1 MAGWSEHRDKTY
13 TPFLRVVLGPKR
25 PTGSVSHTGAL
36 SKLASYIVCHC
47 CNSDVPQTESE
58 SERADVNV
66 PPFSEEL
73 HTLLHTAN
81 LSTGRTV
88 QQPLDVS
95 VGQQAVPVVG
105 PDPMCLHMY
114 GYNIGDV
121 HAPTSKTRK
130 ELVDDVH
137 THCCP
142 GPHQRHAPNTP
153 YKANT
158 RHGSVE
164 VQQEYTDL
172 QAACPAPGADRP
184 LDVVAASCF
193 RANEVAPR
201 LAADAMMCEG
211 CARNPRT
218 PTVAARTKTANKG
231 NVAIELQ
238 SFMA

>member
-1 MAGWSEHRDKTY
+1 M
-13 TPFLRVVLGPKR
+13 
-25 PTGSVSHTGAL
+25 
-36 SKLASYIVCHC
+36 
-47 CNSDVPQTESE
+47 
-58 SERADVNV
+58 NV

-105 PDPMCLHMY
+105 PDSMCLHMY
-114 GYNIGDV
+114 GV
-121 HAPTSKTRK
+121 QHLVMFMRQPPKREK

-142 GPHQRHAPNTP
+142 GPHQRHTPNTP

-201 LAADAMMCEG
+201 LADAMMCEG